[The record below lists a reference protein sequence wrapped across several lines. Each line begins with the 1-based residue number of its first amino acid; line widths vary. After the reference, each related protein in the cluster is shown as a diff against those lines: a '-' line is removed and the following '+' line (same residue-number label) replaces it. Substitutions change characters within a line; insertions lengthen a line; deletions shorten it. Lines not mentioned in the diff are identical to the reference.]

1 MDLTPRFREDQ
12 VRIVTAFLRHHLEDS
27 GRHGFVLGLSGGID
41 SALVAKLC
49 VMAASP
55 GKVLGLSLPGPATG
69 ASDRRDAR
77 AWAQALGIGFEEI
90 RIGPMVSGITR
101 SLGIRLTD
109 RVLAGNVAARVRMV
123 ILYHRAGKER
133 RLVIGTGNKSELLT
147 GYFTKGGD
155 GLADFLPLGDLY
167 KTQVRAMA
175 AHLLVPKRILEKAP
189 TAGLWRGQTDEGEL
203 GLSYDVLDRV
213 LHGIELHLSPKEI
226 AAGARVAVKT
236 VDRVERLVASSV
248 HKRKTPL
255 IPKVGMRTIGLDWRE

>member
-1 MDLTPRFREDQ
+1 
-12 VRIVTAFLRHHLEDS
+12 
-27 GRHGFVLGLSGGID
+27 
-41 SALVAKLC
+41 
-49 VMAASP
+49 
-55 GKVLGLSLPGPATG
+55 
-69 ASDRRDAR
+69 
-77 AWAQALGIGFEEI
+77 
-90 RIGPMVSGITR
+90 MVSGITR